1 MQNKIRSVDLE
12 VMNKDFSYLVI
23 DGVQAARLPHK
34 QAEELRARMIDELA
48 SALEAD

>member
-12 VMNKDFSYLVI
+12 PMNKDFSYVVI

-34 QAEELRARMIDELA
+34 KAEELRDSMIDELA
-48 SALEAD
+48 SALEVD